1 MVVDSSR
8 NTFVYERDLSMGLD
22 GKYRSVYDKI
32 AAGSRVLEIGCST
45 GYFSEVLIRKNCE
58 VIAVDNDFDAIRT
71 CKKRGIEAHYCDV
84 TSADFEGVLAN
95 MIGSMLFSQWTSW
108 STCQFPRYCFRTCQ
122 RPCDRRQ
129 S

>member
-1 MVVDSSR
+1 
-8 NTFVYERDLSMGLD
+8 MGLD
-22 GKYRSVYDKI
+22 GKSRSVYDKV

-45 GYFSEVLIRKNCE
+45 GYFGGVIRKNCE

-95 MIGSMLFSQWTSW
+95 HDRLDVVSQWTSGHMAPQVVAL
-108 STCQFPRYCFRTCQ
+108 SKTM
-122 RPCDRRQ
+122 DRRQ